1 MRDGI
6 AMLTYSNA
14 DIVRDN
20 VFVRDGQTWAQLIEQ
35 RTGARMRGAPVMRI
49 YTLEWFRQQISYDER
64 NCQLSAMPE
73 RW

>member
-1 MRDGI
+1 VGRLGLGQMRDGI

-49 YTLEWFRQQISYDER
+49 LHAGVVPPTNFV
-64 NCQLSAMPE
+64 
-73 RW
+73 